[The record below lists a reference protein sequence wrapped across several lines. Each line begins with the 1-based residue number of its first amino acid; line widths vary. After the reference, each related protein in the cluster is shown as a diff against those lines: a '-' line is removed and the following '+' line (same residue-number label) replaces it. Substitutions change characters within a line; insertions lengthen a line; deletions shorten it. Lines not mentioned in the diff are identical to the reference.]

1 MTVEKLKEIITQK
14 NWPDWKV
21 ENLLGYFEDN
31 FDLRTM
37 SSFEIEK
44 LISNKVWEINDLVA
58 EEEYLEQ
65 EVYILQNYLEILDEN
80 ENEDDDNGT

>member
-1 MTVEKLKEIITQK
+1 MTVEKLKEIIAQK

-58 EEEYLEQ
+58 EEEYLKQ

>member
-1 MTVEKLKEIITQK
+1 MTVEKLKEIIAQK
-14 NWPDWKV
+14 NWPDWKI

-44 LISNKVWEINDLVA
+44 LISNKVWEMNDLIA

-65 EVYILQNYLEILDEN
+65 EVYILQDYLEILDEN

>member
-1 MTVEKLKEIITQK
+1 MTVEKLKEIIAQK

>member
-1 MTVEKLKEIITQK
+1 MTVEKLKEIIAQK
-14 NWPDWKV
+14 NWSDWKI

-31 FDLRTM
+31 IDLRTM
-37 SSFEIEK
+37 PSFEIEK
-44 LISNKVWEINDLVA
+44 LISSKVWEINDLIA
-58 EEEYLEQ
+58 EEEDLEQ

>member
-1 MTVEKLKEIITQK
+1 MTVEKLKEIIAQK
-14 NWPDWKV
+14 NWSDWKI

-44 LISNKVWEINDLVA
+44 LISSKVYKVCDLDTQA
-58 EEEYLEQ
+58 QYLED
-65 EVYILQNYLEILDEN
+65 EIALLQDYLEIL
-80 ENEDDDNGT
+80 NEDEDEDDNNGT